1 MHLNI
6 QSHLEFEKYRVDFN
20 LQGGF
25 TPKRPCK
32 PCCIVCDFPKCTCT
46 LKATRKWL
54 SYQQSLNPKNPLK
67 VITNPNGADLYAWLI
82 RHGLSISDTKEEL
95 LIVSPH
101 YQLSKISIDSITF
114 GDSTI
119 QPVGSVHNLGSQ
131 FEAKMAMSVHIAKVC
146 CKALHRLHRIQ
157 QIKKFLNPETTPT
170 LTHAFGRQKKPSE
183 ELILSWIAGAWQ
195 DISEEMIESS
205 FLKCGIT
212 NSLDGSEDDL
222 VYEANDDCNNELDDS
237 FARELFQSD
246 SESESF
252 RQFAKLIEINN
263 VIQFHLLVE
272 QFIFLFSQNLV

>member
-1 MHLNI
+1 
-6 QSHLEFEKYRVDFN
+6 
-20 LQGGF
+20 
-25 TPKRPCK
+25 
-32 PCCIVCDFPKCTCT
+32 
-46 LKATRKWL
+46 
-54 SYQQSLNPKNPLK
+54 
-67 VITNPNGADLYAWLI
+67 
-82 RHGLSISDTKEEL
+82 
-95 LIVSPH
+95 
-101 YQLSKISIDSITF
+101 
-114 GDSTI
+114 
-119 QPVGSVHNLGSQ
+119 
-131 FEAKMAMSVHIAKVC
+131 MAMSVHIAKVC

-252 RQFAKLIEINN
+252 
-263 VIQFHLLVE
+263 H
-272 QFIFLFSQNLV
+272 